1 MPKKLG
7 TVDRNVLTSAQLP
20 AATKTY
26 TVISHTYI
34 IDTILQALED
44 NGFEVTAEEFKS
56 TSDAKVAS
64 GAFMIQFNEDPDLTL
79 CYTFN
84 NSYDKSL
91 RFRAAI
97 GAYIDLNGSYMISDM
112 DSWIRK
118 HTGTADQE
126 AYNLI
131 QDHISNAR
139 TYYEELR
146 MAKESMTE
154 ITITK
159 AEFGGIIGEF
169 FLKDILSVDQIS
181 YIKKEFL
188 SPSYNYFNA
197 PNIKTIN
204 LWTAYMII
212 ADALKSSHPSKWM
225 KCQTGVHLYF
235 VTKYNLTD
243 FDYDETTENEDPSMS
258 DSNSEEDID
267 YATEESM
274 IIAETVSD
282 EDTHAEDTDNEKI
295 ILPGFEA
302 FTPEPVLPCIGHAVE
317 SDEEEESTVE
327 ATEDEVVSQLYGV
340 DNDIEVSIPVDE
352 EEEEIEVEAELV
364 DDIKIH
370 IESDAEYNARVAA
383 IEGEPELE
391 LPTTDQIIFEGLKAA
406 DDAKAEKEKTI
417 DASDL
422 IGTYTLDEMPA
433 VIEKIQEKIDAV
445 TEGNDSIEVEETAEA
460 AETFYFMKED
470 YEGVSIGDYIE
481 EDGQYF
487 NVINDESGDDGDFW
501 IAIAVDMDGDITDVE
516 PEETTVQETGPE
528 EEDWFNEQA
537 FKGDDVT
544 EEFSIEEEDDILV
557 EAETPEPENTK
568 LTDLIAEE
576 VEELYGYRPKFTY
589 KSVGSMYNVLLE
601 TGESFTLQASAID
614 HKL

>member
-139 TYYEELR
+139 TYYEELK

-181 YIKKEFL
+181 YIKKEFFN
-188 SPSYNYFNA
+188 PSYNYVNP

-225 KCQTGVHLYF
+225 KCQTGIHLYF

-243 FDYDETTENEDPSMS
+243 FDYDETTENENPSTS

-302 FTPEPVLPCIGHAVE
+302 STPEPVLPCIGHAVE
-317 SDEEEESTVE
+317 SDKEEESTVE

-340 DNDIEVSIPVDE
+340 DNDIEVSFPVAE
-352 EEEEIEVEAELV
+352 EEEEIVEEDV
-364 DDIKIH
+364 FQMP
-370 IESDAEYNARVAA
+370 
-383 IEGEPELE
+383 EPVE
-391 LPTTDQIIFEGLKAA
+391 
-406 DDAKAEKEKTI
+406 EKTI

-433 VIEKIQEKIDAV
+433 VIEKIQEKIDIL
-445 TEGNDSIEVEETAEA
+445 EGDDSIEVEETAEA

-501 IAIAVDMDGDITDVE
+501 IAIAVDMDKEIVDAE
-516 PEETTVQETGPE
+516 PEETTVQETEPE

-537 FKGDDVT
+537 FKGDDLT

>member
-139 TYYEELR
+139 TYYEELK

-181 YIKKEFL
+181 YIKKEFFN
-188 SPSYNYFNA
+188 PSYNYVNP

-225 KCQTGVHLYF
+225 KCQTGIHLYF

-243 FDYDETTENEDPSMS
+243 FDYDETTENENPSTS

-302 FTPEPVLPCIGHAVE
+302 STPEPVLPCIGHAVE

-340 DNDIEVSIPVDE
+340 DNDIEVSFPVAE
-352 EEEEIEVEAELV
+352 EEEEIVEEDV
-364 DDIKIH
+364 FQMP
-370 IESDAEYNARVAA
+370 
-383 IEGEPELE
+383 EPVE
-391 LPTTDQIIFEGLKAA
+391 
-406 DDAKAEKEKTI
+406 EKTI

-433 VIEKIQEKIDAV
+433 VIEKIQEKIDIL
-445 TEGNDSIEVEETAEA
+445 EGDDSIEVEETAEA

-501 IAIAVDMDGDITDVE
+501 IAIAVDMDKEIVDAE
-516 PEETTVQETGPE
+516 PEETTVQETEPE

-537 FKGDDVT
+537 FKGDDLT

>member
-139 TYYEELR
+139 TYYEELK

-181 YIKKEFL
+181 YIKKEFFN
-188 SPSYNYFNA
+188 PSYNYVNP

-225 KCQTGVHLYF
+225 KCQTGIHLYF

-243 FDYDETTENEDPSMS
+243 FDYDETTENENPSTS

-340 DNDIEVSIPVDE
+340 DNDIEVSFPVAE
-352 EEEEIEVEAELV
+352 EEEEIVEEDV
-364 DDIKIH
+364 FQMP
-370 IESDAEYNARVAA
+370 
-383 IEGEPELE
+383 EPVE
-391 LPTTDQIIFEGLKAA
+391 
-406 DDAKAEKEKTI
+406 EKTI

-433 VIEKIQEKIDAV
+433 VIEKIQEKIDIL
-445 TEGNDSIEVEETAEA
+445 EGDDSIEVEETAEA

-501 IAIAVDMDGDITDVE
+501 IAIAVDMDKEIVDAE
-516 PEETTVQETGPE
+516 PEETTVQETEPE

-537 FKGDDVT
+537 FKGDDLT

>member
-181 YIKKEFL
+181 YIKKEFF
-188 SPSYNYFNA
+188 SPSYNYVNP

-258 DSNSEEDID
+258 NSNSEEDID

-302 FTPEPVLPCIGHAVE
+302 STPEPVLPCIGHAVE

-340 DNDIEVSIPVDE
+340 DNDIEVSIPVVE
-352 EEEEIEVEAELV
+352 EEEEIVEEDLSQ
-364 DDIKIH
+364 IP
-370 IESDAEYNARVAA
+370 
-383 IEGEPELE
+383 EPVE
-391 LPTTDQIIFEGLKAA
+391 
-406 DDAKAEKEKTI
+406 EKTI

-422 IGTYTLDEMPA
+422 IGTYSLDEMPA
-433 VIEKIQEKIDAV
+433 VIEKIQEKIDILK
-445 TEGNDSIEVEETAEA
+445 GDDSIEVEETAEA

-501 IAIAVDMDGDITDVE
+501 IAIAVDMDEDVTHVE
-516 PEETTVQETGPE
+516 PEETTVQETEPE

-557 EAETPEPENTK
+557 EAETPEQENTK

>member
-139 TYYEELR
+139 TYYEELK

-181 YIKKEFL
+181 YIKKEFF
-188 SPSYNYFNA
+188 SPSYNYVNP

-243 FDYDETTENEDPSMS
+243 FDYDETTENEDPSTS
-258 DSNSEEDID
+258 NSNSEEDID
-267 YATEESM
+267 YATEDSM
-274 IIAETVSD
+274 VIVETISD
-282 EDTHAEDTDNEKI
+282 EDTHAEEI
-295 ILPGFEA
+295 LLPGFEA
-302 FTPEPVLPCIGHAVE
+302 STPEPVLPCIGHAVE
-317 SDEEEESTVE
+317 SDEEEEESTVE
-327 ATEDEVVSQLYGV
+327 VTEDELASQLYGV
-340 DNDIEVSIPVDE
+340 DNDIEVSIPAAE
-352 EEEEIEVEAELV
+352 EEEEIVEE
-364 DDIKIH
+364 DIPQMP
-370 IESDAEYNARVAA
+370 
-383 IEGEPELE
+383 EPVE
-391 LPTTDQIIFEGLKAA
+391 
-406 DDAKAEKEKTI
+406 EKTI
-417 DASDL
+417 DGSDL
-422 IGTYTLDEMPA
+422 IGTYTTEEIPA
-433 VIEKIQEKIDAV
+433 LMEKIQEKIDILEENES
-445 TEGNDSIEVEETAEA
+445 TEVEETPEA

-481 EDGQYF
+481 EDGQYY

-501 IAIAVDMDGDITDVE
+501 VAIAVDMDEDVTHVE
-516 PEETTVQETGPE
+516 PEETTVQETEPE